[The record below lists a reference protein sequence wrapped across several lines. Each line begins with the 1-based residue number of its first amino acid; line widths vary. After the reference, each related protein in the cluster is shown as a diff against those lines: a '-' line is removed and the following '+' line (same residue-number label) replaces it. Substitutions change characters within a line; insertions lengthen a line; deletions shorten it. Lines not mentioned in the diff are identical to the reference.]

1 MTTHSRKRFR
11 NKVALVG
18 TVWVA
23 LFVLCLVALFWAM
36 GPVRGA
42 EAATNALPP
51 AQETSSPNGVGIIG
65 ATEIITQDGYEPNDS
80 PPGNTVQ
87 TGINVGTSCNTPQS
101 FVANA
106 TLYKV
111 AGFDVDN
118 YTFGV
123 VGNGIYT
130 LNVSIQ
136 AGQQPTIPIN
146 FVAQI
151 YNAAGNQVGTQTSP
165 SPSIGFFAPADGNYR
180 ITLQAANPTLFN
192 PTDQIYQITVCS
204 SSDRVFATATPT
216 ITPTPTP
223 TSPGPQSQPDGYEP
237 NDSPAQVIARNPVVS
252 FISSG
257 QPNVGQQIVNLNFYP
272 QVGVPVTATRE
283 QGDIDWYFVYLRK
296 HSSSGGT
303 GGTYRIATSIATG
316 SASVDTELALYRDS
330 NCFSQS
336 GVLEQDGSGNPILFA
351 INDDAASGNRNSQ
364 IDFNSDRDCIYWVRL
379 INKDPAPRGPN
390 QIYTIAMIE
399 LVGTPAPTTSPAP
412 TTQATPYPQGI
423 DSFEYNGDFDRASL
437 VAPGV
442 KYSNLNFVPFQ
453 PPSPDTVD
461 NDFFR
466 LPVKQGIYYTCET
479 LDLAAGVD
487 TNLIIYNQD
496 RVGIGG
502 NDDTSALER
511 TQGKFGSRVTW
522 LAGYTGIA
530 YILTGEVSPPRPN
543 EAQARTYALQCI
555 IGIPNTPTPIGGPP
569 TATPIPSPFV
579 PPTELPPEPT
589 MTPFPTPRTALNLP
603 VRYLP
608 DGKVPGRDGG
618 VPTLVP
624 TPTPRPVALDM
635 QIFNDTNRNGLLDPG
650 EGISG
655 TSIRILDEASGTPLG
670 QTATDGE
677 GRARFTIFNE
687 GPVRVSVP
695 MFGYSTLINEP
706 QATVRIALVPS
717 EQLPARIP

>member
-1 MTTHSRKRFR
+1 M
-11 NKVALVG
+11 
-18 TVWVA
+18 
-23 LFVLCLVALFWAM
+23 
-36 GPVRGA
+36 
-42 EAATNALPP
+42 
-51 AQETSSPNGVGIIG
+51 
-65 ATEIITQDGYEPNDS
+65 
-80 PPGNTVQ
+80 
-87 TGINVGTSCNTPQS
+87 
-101 FVANA
+101 
-106 TLYKV
+106 
-111 AGFDVDN
+111 
-118 YTFGV
+118 
-123 VGNGIYT
+123 
-130 LNVSIQ
+130 
-136 AGQQPTIPIN
+136 
-146 FVAQI
+146 
-151 YNAAGNQVGTQTSP
+151 
-165 SPSIGFFAPADGNYR
+165 
-180 ITLQAANPTLFN
+180 
-192 PTDQIYQITVCS
+192 
-204 SSDRVFATATPT
+204 
-216 ITPTPTP
+216 
-223 TSPGPQSQPDGYEP
+223 
-237 NDSPAQVIARNPVVS
+237 
-252 FISSG
+252 
-257 QPNVGQQIVNLNFYP
+257 
-272 QVGVPVTATRE
+272 
-283 QGDIDWYFVYLRK
+283 
-296 HSSSGGT
+296 
-303 GGTYRIATSIATG
+303 
-316 SASVDTELALYRDS
+316 YRDS
-330 NCFSQS
+330 NCSAPS
-336 GVLEQDGSGNPILFA
+336 GELEKDSNGNPVLFGFS
-351 INDDAASGNRNSQ
+351 DDAVSGSRRSQ
-364 IDFNSDRDCIYWVRL
+364 IDFNSDRDCTYWVRV

-390 QIYTIAMIE
+390 QIYTLSIIE
-399 LVGTPAPTTSPAP
+399 IVGTPAPTTSPAP
-412 TTQATPYPQGI
+412 TIPATPYPQGI

-618 VPTLVP
+618 AP
-624 TPTPRPVALDM
+624 TPAPTATPRPVALDM